1 MPDDKRKICIIKQGK
16 KYLGGI
22 SIPSDMYRTTDYFN
36 RPGMMKHRDNQGTLD
51 SFIQLYDVE
60 MIIDDKI
67 VLKRQDVANI
77 RVIDIILY
85 WDEIDNLG
93 TPVEQKRA
101 KTMMENIGR
110 PELNRVTV
118 VTPMYGS
125 QFYEVSGAFYGR
137 FKRAMVN
144 NFLSLTN
151 ATVDYFFKKPE
162 TDKWNKK
169 SVTLPHGFVALNMS
183 FVDSYSLLFEE

>member
-1 MPDDKRKICIIKQGK
+1 MR
-16 KYLGGI
+16 
-22 SIPSDMYRTTDYFN
+22 
-36 RPGMMKHRDNQGTLD
+36 HRDNQGTLD

-67 VLKRQDVANI
+67 VLKRQDVANV
-77 RVIDIILY
+77 RVIDIMFY

-101 KTMMENIGR
+101 KTMMKSMGR
-110 PELNRVTV
+110 SELNRVTV
-118 VTPMYGS
+118 VTPMYGN
-125 QFYEVSGAFYGR
+125 QFYEVSGVFYGR

-151 ATVDYFFKKPE
+151 ATVDHFFKKPE

-169 SVTLPHGFVALNMS
+169 SVTLPYGFVALNMS
-183 FVDSYSLLFEE
+183 FVDSYSLKFDE

>member
-1 MPDDKRKICIIKQGK
+1 MSDEKRKICIIKQGK

-36 RPGMMKHRDNQGTLD
+36 RPGMMRHRDNQGTLD

-67 VLKRQDVANI
+67 VLKRQDIANI
-77 RVIDIILY
+77 RVVDIILY

-93 TPVEQKRA
+93 IPAEQKRA
-101 KTMMENIGR
+101 KTMMENMGR
-110 PELNRVTV
+110 SELNRVTV

-125 QFYEVSGAFYGR
+125 QFYEVSGAFYGK
-137 FKRAMVN
+137 FKRAMVK
-144 NFLSLTN
+144 NFLSLTH
-151 ATVDYFFKKPE
+151 ATVDHFFKNPE

-169 SVTLPHGFVALNMS
+169 SVTLPHAFVALNMS
-183 FVDSYSLLFEE
+183 FVDSYSLKFDE